1 MFALFNLQQK
11 TANYLNKGPLV
22 IQSVVTPPPPPPP
35 PFPLC
40 HPSPILK
47 RLVCTCIS
55 VCAFRKLGRPVVNL
69 VCSHASLEFPR
80 IFLDR
85 EPIRARKNS
94 IHSFG
99 IC

>member
-11 TANYLNKGPLV
+11 TANYLNKGPLSHP
-22 IQSVVTPPPPPPP
+22 ICGNPPAAAP

-55 VCAFRKLGRPVVNL
+55 VCAFRKLGRPVVSL